1 VEETIEGE
9 RIRLRRNENYYRS
22 GLPHLDALEFRLDLR
37 SFRDVTEAFL
47 RGELDVAHGVPLAM
61 VKELREDSRYAPY
74 LLTTIQLHT
83 SYFGYDCSVAPFNK
97 LEVRQA
103 INHAVNRE
111 RINERVF
118 SGLGVVAR
126 SLLPPGVLG
135 YDPSLRG
142 NDYDPDKARSLMRQ
156 AGHADGF
163 RVEYRTWD
171 TDEFNNSGQLALI
184 VEDLAAIGIQIDIN
198 RYSAVDA
205 RKPLQRAGHGM
216 AFCGNWYADFPDS
229 DNFFYVF
236 FHSDSGSIRGFYYY
250 RPELDAQIMEARR
263 SNDIERRAEI
273 YRELDQM
280 VVRETPFVPL
290 FHERLFVLTKPQ
302 VRGVRT
308 SLVPPPVRYHEAWC
322 EE

>member
-1 VEETIEGE
+1 M
-9 RIRLRRNENYYRS
+9 RRNENYFRS
-22 GLPHLDALEFRLDLR
+22 GEPHLDALEFRLDLR
-37 SFRDVTEAFL
+37 SFREMTEAFL
-47 RGELDVAHGVPLAM
+47 RGELDVVHGIPLNM
-61 VKELREDSRYAPY
+61 VKELREDARYAPY

-97 LEVRQA
+97 PEVRQA
-103 INHAVNRE
+103 VNHAINKE

-118 SGLGVVAR
+118 SGLGVIAQA
-126 SLLPPGVLG
+126 LLPPGVLG

-142 NDYDPDKARSLMRQ
+142 NAYDPDKARSLMRQ
-156 AGHADGF
+156 AGHANGF

-184 VEDLAAIGIQIDIN
+184 VEDLAAIGIDVDIN

-205 RKPLQRAGHGM
+205 RKPLQRPGHGM

-236 FHSDSGSIRGFYYY
+236 FHPDSGTVRGFYFY
-250 RPELDAQIMEARR
+250 RPDITAQIVEARR
-263 SNDIERRAEI
+263 TNDLDRRAEI
-273 YRELDQM
+273 YRNLDQI
-280 VVRETPFVPL
+280 VVREAPFIPL
-290 FHERLFVLTKPQ
+290 FHERLFVLTKPH

-322 EE
+322 ETE